1 MSATVEATRP
11 GHASRGVGPGSR
23 RRRESRW
30 PNVVVHLLLIAG
42 AASMIYPLL
51 WMVSSS
57 FKSADEIFSDPG
69 LIPSHLVPNNYA
81 EGWSALGL
89 SFGRFFLNSFII
101 AGLCV
106 VGNVASCSMAA
117 YAFARLDFAFRRVWF
132 AVMLVTIMLPI
143 HVLIVPQ
150 YVLFHELGWINTFLP
165 LTVPK
170 FLAVDAFFVFLMVQ
184 FIRGL
189 PRELDDAARIDG
201 CGPVQIFLRIML
213 PLMSPALIT
222 TAIFTFYW
230 TWDDFFGQLIFLSD
244 LETYTV
250 PLGLRGFLDSSG
262 SSSWGP
268 MFAMATLS
276 LVPVF
281 TFFLIFQRRL
291 TEGIAT
297 TGLKG

>member
-69 LIPSHLVPNNYA
+69 LIPSHLVPNNYP